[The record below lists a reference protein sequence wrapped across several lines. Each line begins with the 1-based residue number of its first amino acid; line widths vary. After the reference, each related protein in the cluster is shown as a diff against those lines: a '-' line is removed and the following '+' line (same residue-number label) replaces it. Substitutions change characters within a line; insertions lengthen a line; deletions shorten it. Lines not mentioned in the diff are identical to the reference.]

1 MPLLYVVDA
10 SVFINAFNPY
20 EVGHAESFRLMERW
34 RAEATPLAAP
44 TLLLPELAAAV
55 ARGGDD
61 TALGQQFAREVRRR
75 PHLTLVPLGPA
86 VAQQAADLA
95 ATHRLRGSDA
105 GYAAVA
111 LRVGAT
117 LVTRDREQ
125 RERLNAVLTARYPE
139 EGLAT
144 T

>member
-1 MPLLYVVDA
+1 MPQVCAVDA
-10 SVFINAFNPY
+10 SVFINAFNPF
-20 EVGHAESFRLMERW
+20 ETGHAESFRLMELW
-34 RAEATPLAAP
+34 RADATPLLAP

-55 ARGGDD
+55 ARGRND

-75 PHLTLVPLGPA
+75 PHLTLVPLGPV

-105 GYAAVA
+105 VYAAVA
-111 LRVGAT
+111 LRFNAT

-125 RERLNAVLTARYPE
+125 RERLDAVLTVRYPE
-139 EGLAT
+139 EAL
-144 T
+144 

>member
-1 MPLLYVVDA
+1 
-10 SVFINAFNPY
+10 
-20 EVGHAESFRLMERW
+20 
-34 RAEATPLAAP
+34 
-44 TLLLPELAAAV
+44 
-55 ARGGDD
+55 
-61 TALGQQFAREVRRR
+61 
-75 PHLTLVPLGPA
+75 VPLGPA

-105 GYAAVA
+105 VYAAVA